1 MDQYLLKHENLE
13 LLSKNIA
20 VLPDSLEHIRDT
32 WNQLKKKTCPF
43 EICKKLYEM
52 LAKIFPQERVIE
64 PLIVVLKNDENRQKM
79 IEFLESGETDG
90 DRIAYRAV
98 ELNRGIS
105 LL

>member
-1 MDQYLLKHENLE
+1 MNKHQLLEEKLNG
-13 LLSKNIA
+13 S
-20 VLPDSLEHIRDT
+20 
-32 WNQLKKKTCPF
+32 